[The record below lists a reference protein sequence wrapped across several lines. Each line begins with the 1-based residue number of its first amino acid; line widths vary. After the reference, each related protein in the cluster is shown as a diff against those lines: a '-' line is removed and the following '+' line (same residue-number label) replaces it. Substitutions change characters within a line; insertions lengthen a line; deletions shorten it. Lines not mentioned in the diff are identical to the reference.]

1 MKLTRSFI
9 IYTAGNYLL
18 QQKAFNL
25 FVISL
30 IELVLNLIPN
40 YVLKN
45 KYQTIGATYSTA
57 ITYFVMSALTV
68 FVAIKIQKLPWR
80 VWKE

>member
-9 IYTAGNYLL
+9 IYTAGNYLI

-40 YVLKN
+40 YILIN
-45 KYQTIGATYSTA
+45 KYQIMGAAYKTP
-57 ITYFVMSALTV
+57 ITYFVMGALTV
-68 FVAIKIQKLPWR
+68 FVAIKIEKLPWMF
-80 VWKE
+80 